1 MRRAAWLL
9 GLLLAA
15 CSATLTM
22 PLPDQVLNLHGLTY
36 IAGQVAYPKEPLSFD
51 PPPVSV
57 IRGIRVEGILEASL
71 PLNATLE
78 FYARTQDPENDPSC
92 WTLPSFSFYL
102 CSVGSSDE
110 KVGEAAFQGSTQAA
124 FTLQGNRLLE
134 GLRAGRFFLGLKA
147 SWLPAQQL
155 TLTFKNM
162 KAYLTVGL

>member
-15 CSATLTM
+15 CSATLTV
-22 PLPDQVLNLHGLTY
+22 PLPDQVLDLSGLTDT
-36 IAGQVAYPKEPLSFD
+36 AGQVAYPKEPLSLD

-71 PLNATLE
+71 PLNATIE
-78 FYARTQDPENDPSC
+78 FYARTQDPKTDPSC
-92 WTLPSFSFYL
+92 WTLPSYYL
-102 CSVGSSDE
+102 CSVGPGDE

-147 SWLPAQQL
+147 SGLPLEPL

>member
-15 CSATLTM
+15 CSATLTV
-22 PLPDQVLNLHGLTY
+22 PLPDQVLDLPGLTDT
-36 IAGQVAYPKEPLSFD
+36 AGQVAYPKEPLSFD

-71 PLNATLE
+71 PLNATIE
-78 FYARTQDPENDPSC
+78 FYARTQDPKTDPSC
-92 WTLPSFSFYL
+92 QAFASFYL
-102 CSVGSSDE
+102 CPVGPGDE
-110 KVGEAAFQGSTQAA
+110 KAGEAAFQGSTQAA

-147 SWLPAQQL
+147 SGLPAGPL
-155 TLTFKNM
+155 RLTFKNM